1 MGFAAASPR
10 IGGISYGLAILVLA
24 LLVTPLSAQD
34 IAEPEG
40 YRGKPYRAPVPG
52 TLAGATVLSTDQ
64 AHRIWKS
71 GEARFIDVLPRLP
84 KPAKLPEGTV
94 WRDKP
99 RDSIPGSIWLPNVG
113 YQTIPEIDAVYFR
126 QGLEA
131 VTAGDKSRPVVIF
144 CQADCWMSWNAAK
157 RAVEYGYT
165 DIHWY
170 PDGTDGWQAA
180 GYQLERV
187 EPEERPD

>member
-1 MGFAAASPR
+1 MGFAAAATW
-10 IGGISYGLAILVLA
+10 IGCIRYGLTILVLA
-24 LLVTPLSAQD
+24 LLVIPLSARD
-34 IAEPEG
+34 IAEPDG
-40 YRGKPYRAPVPG
+40 YRGKPYRAPVPD

-71 GEARFIDVLPRLP
+71 GAAHFIDVLPRLP

-113 YQTIPEIDAVYFR
+113 YQTIPEIDADYFR
-126 QGLEA
+126 QGLAA
-131 VTAGDKSRPVVIF
+131 VTAGDKSKPVVIF

-157 RAVEYGYT
+157 RAIEYGYT
-165 DIHWY
+165 DISWY
-170 PDGTDGWQAA
+170 PDGTDGWRAA